1 MQTKMQNV
9 IKGLRWIPTIHSTY
23 NTNIAL
29 RPPAEVAASQCRA
42 QTHVMWRLC
51 CCQSQLCCKFEQLP
65 KHVNLLMFKRGR
77 KGKYFF
83 CIPYPENFITVSS
96 LSYIWVY
103 NIERGTQLCT
113 LQAGSPSSKSYHYC
127 IMLYSIVS
135 GYFNFQHLWHF
146 YILKGKMW
154 GQFKSLITEAVVISR
169 RSTEARVAW
178 REEVATPVPL
188 SVFIIMFV
196 MFQM

>member
-42 QTHVMWRLC
+42 QTQVMWRLC

-103 NIERGTQLCT
+103 NIERGTQLCR
-113 LQAGSPSSKSYHYC
+113 QAALPLKVIIIALC
-127 IMLYSIVS
+127 CIVS
-135 GYFNFQHLWHF
+135 WVD
-146 YILKGKMW
+146 IL
-154 GQFKSLITEAVVISR
+154 IS
-169 RSTEARVAW
+169 T
-178 REEVATPVPL
+178 TCTCDI
-188 SVFIIMFV
+188 FIS
-196 MFQM
+196 